1 MPLQSS
7 AQCAF
12 SFVFSA
18 LPNKE
23 FTMEPKIRQ
32 LLNQLPSKPYRSKLE
47 PHLEL
52 IRELRQRRLTW
63 DEVAQ
68 FLASNLNLTVAPST
82 IYAFMHARAR
92 RYRLSV
98 AATSGTNLASPLAP
112 TPRPAS
118 GPVTSIAPTKPF
130 HFDPSKG
137 LTLSDEDLN
146 LKPKKD

>member
-1 MPLQSS
+1 
-7 AQCAF
+7 
-12 SFVFSA
+12 
-18 LPNKE
+18 
-23 FTMEPKIRQ
+23 MEPKIRQ
-32 LLNQLPSKPYRSKLE
+32 LLNQLPPKPFRSKLE

-63 DEVAQ
+63 DEIAQ

-82 IYAFMHARAR
+82 VYAFMHARAR

-98 AATSGTNLASPLAP
+98 AANSGTRPTSPLARTSQVASRP
-112 TPRPAS
+112 LTP
-118 GPVTSIAPTKPF
+118 IAPTKPF

>member
-1 MPLQSS
+1 
-7 AQCAF
+7 
-12 SFVFSA
+12 
-18 LPNKE
+18 
-23 FTMEPKIRQ
+23 MEPKIRQ
-32 LLNQLPSKPYRSKLE
+32 LLNQLPPKPFRSKLE

-63 DEVAQ
+63 DEIAQ

-82 IYAFMHARAR
+82 VYAFMHARTR

-98 AATSGTNLASPLAP
+98 AATSGTSPTSPLARTSQVASRP
-112 TPRPAS
+112 LTP
-118 GPVTSIAPTKPF
+118 IAPTKPF

-146 LKPKKD
+146 LKPKKE